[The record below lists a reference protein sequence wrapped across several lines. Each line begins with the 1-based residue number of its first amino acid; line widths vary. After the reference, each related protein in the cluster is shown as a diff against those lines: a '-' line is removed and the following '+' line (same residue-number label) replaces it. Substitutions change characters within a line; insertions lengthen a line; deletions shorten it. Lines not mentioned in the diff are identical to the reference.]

1 MLVQPTQDEG
11 ASSERLFVEQPSPSP
26 APTGEIP
33 NESLPDSSFAQP
45 SEVPFEQQPDPSPS
59 PSPRPSPTPIIPDSI
74 PEPTGE
80 NLGDHSSNDTSLS
93 GNEDA
98 MTLKNV
104 YDLCISLC
112 QQVSDQA
119 KEIKLLK
126 AKINKLK
133 KQAKPGAQRVC
144 IQTRGKKAKGE
155 SSVQKDPLFDVMP
168 EDKIDHMETENAQSE
183 GRTREEVDEEKEFDE
198 VRLSTEDGVSTDKEK
213 VSTDFEKVSTDKP
226 KVSTDGSKVS
236 TDEQVEGNEEL
247 NEGTKE
253 IFEGTEEQRESTE
266 EKVESSPWMC
276 HAPHRFASRFAEKT
290 STAWYFRVVIFTV
303 TIHTLLERFN
313 KAEPRVVRE
322 ASAPVDVR
330 IGSPNMEKIFDV
342 FQRAVLSSVFPSSR
356 TRALEEREYHS
367 IRQRASENSTEYMQR
382 FLRLAGFLGQAA
394 GTAEE
399 QAKKFCCSLHKSILD
414 HVMCIQFT
422 DVAQVADA
430 ARNLEIL
437 RDRDDYDRSERSDKR
452 HKSGDRYQSDTQQ
465 NNYQSHDQK
474 NNRQGSDRQGGGGNY
489 RNNNNNKYSRDNN
502 RSNLN
507 RYRLYL
513 LYDMNLTSRHG
524 NRNSGAGRDQRNR
537 GQQSH
542 RSTNSGKSFEITS
555 LFSICLKVHVSRSI
569 IESGSQQSRVPSEGY
584 THPVCTTCGRRHPGE
599 CRRAAGTCFK
609 CGQAGHLQR
618 DCKKNTGASS
628 SGHADKKPD
637 ASGRVFALTQDQA
650 ANTSGTITGALF
662 IFGRAVFVLFD
673 TGATH
678 SVISTKFASCFTMT
692 PILLDHVLCIS
703 TPMKDSARITHVYRD
718 LPLQFDDKIRSVNAL
733 PLDMCEFDIIL
744 GIDWLAAHR
753 ATIDCH
759 SRRVIFG
766 DIHAPEFIYH
776 GSLPGKSMKII
787 SALKARTLLSHGC
800 EGFLATIHDT
810 TSDVSSIH
818 DQPIVSEFQDVFP
831 EELPGIPPIRDVE
844 FNIEL
849 IPGAE
854 PISKAPYRMAP
865 IELKELKD
873 QLQELLERGFIRPSV
888 SPWGA
893 PVLFVKKKDGSM
905 RLCIDYRELNKI
917 TIRNRYPLP
926 RIDDLFDQ
934 LQGAKHFSKIDLRSG
949 YHQLRVKEQDISKTA
964 FRTRYGHYEFLV
976 MPFGLTNAP
985 AVFMDLMNRVFHEF
999 LDKFVI
1005 VFIDDILVFS
1015 KSKEEHEEH
1024 LRTVLQILRQ
1034 EKLYAKFSKCEFW
1047 LSKVAFLGHI
1057 VSAEGITMD
1066 PAKVEA
1072 ITKWPRPTS
1081 VTEVRSFLG
1090 LAGYYRRFVEGFSR
1104 LALPLTKLMRKGEK
1118 FVWNE
1123 EREKSFEELKQ
1134 RLVSSP
1140 ILTLPSGTGGFQ
1152 IYSDAS
1158 KKGLGCVLMQ
1168 HGKVIAYASR
1178 QLKPYEVNY
1187 PTHDLELAAVVFAL
1201 KIWRHYLYG
1210 ESCDIFTDHK
1220 SLKYIFTQ
1228 RELNMRQR
1236 RWLELLKDYDTNIQ
1250 YHPGKANVVADAL
1263 SRKSGMIAGIK
1274 VEEEIIRDLE
1284 RLDIEL
1290 CVRGQGKTLFRR
1302 ICNHDLSKLLVE
1314 WYEAAMWLRLCQGLN
1329 MSAGL
1334 RIEHQRQWVLQPLET
1349 SCLKWDRNIL
1359 NGFCYRITTDSRSTM
1374 LSGVVVDRLTKSAHF
1389 LPIRKDYPVS
1399 KLAEMFQQE
1408 IVRLHGT
1415 PSAIVSDRDPR
1426 FTSRFWKGL
1435 QKAWGTRLKF
1445 STAFHPETDGH
1456 WHASIKCAP
1465 FEMLYGRKCRAPIC
1479 WDQVGERIL
1488 EGPEMIEVTNEKV
1501 TVAREKLKEAQTRQK
1516 SYADRHR
1523 RALEFQPGEH
1533 VFLKVSP
1540 TRGVRRFG
1548 IKGKLSPRYKY
1559 HPLHVVSYPFDQ
1571 IREDL
1576 SYTEEPESILDRQ
1589 DRVMRNKTIPFVKIL
1604 WRNHPER
1611 EATWETEE
1619 SIRTSYP
1626 HFLP

>member
-1 MLVQPTQDEG
+1 MIDKG
-11 ASSERLFVEQPSPSP
+11 AVPS
-26 APTGEIP
+26 G
-33 NESLPDSSFAQP
+33 
-45 SEVPFEQQPDPSPS
+45 
-59 PSPRPSPTPIIPDSI
+59 
-74 PEPTGE
+74 
-80 NLGDHSSNDTSLS
+80 SN
-93 GNEDA
+93 
-98 MTLKNV
+98 
-104 YDLCISLC
+104 
-112 QQVSDQA
+112 
-119 KEIKLLK
+119 
-126 AKINKLK
+126 
-133 KQAKPGAQRVC
+133 P
-144 IQTRGKKAKGE
+144 
-155 SSVQKDPLFDVMP
+155 PP
-168 EDKIDHMETENAQSE
+168 
-183 GRTREEVDEEKEFDE
+183 
-198 VRLSTEDGVSTDKEK
+198 
-213 VSTDFEKVSTDKP
+213 
-226 KVSTDGSKVS
+226 
-236 TDEQVEGNEEL
+236 
-247 NEGTKE
+247 
-253 IFEGTEEQRESTE
+253 
-266 EKVESSPWMC
+266 
-276 HAPHRFASRFAEKT
+276 
-290 STAWYFRVVIFTV
+290 V
-303 TIHTLLERFN
+303 TIHTWLERFN
-313 KAEPRVVRE
+313 KQKPRSFEKAV
-322 ASAPVDVR
+322 APVDAENW
-330 IGSPNMEKIFDV
+330 ISHMEKIFDV
-342 FQRAVLSSVFPSSR
+342 MDCNDAFKTRLAVYKFEGDALAWWKAYKQAKGGDAWVLTLTWAAFKELFFLQFFPRAEQERLK
-356 TRALEEREYHS
+356 REYHS

-399 QAKKFCCSLHKSILD
+399 QAKNFRWGLHKSILD

-452 HKSGDRYQSDTQQ
+452 HKSGDRYQSATQQ
-465 NNYQSHDQK
+465 NSYRGHDQK
-474 NNRQGSDRQGGGGNY
+474 NDRQGSDRQGGGGNY
-489 RNNNNNKYSRDNN
+489 RNNNNNNYSRDNN

-584 THPVCTTCGRRHPGE
+584 THPVCNTCGRRHPGE

-1057 VSAEGITMD
+1057 VSTEGITMD

-1072 ITKWPRPTS
+1072 ITKWPRPTY

-1090 LAGYYRRFVEGFSR
+1090 LAGYYRGFVEGSSR
-1104 LALPLTKLMRKGEK
+1104 LALPLTKPMRKGEK

-1123 EREKSFEELKQ
+1123 EREKIFEELKQ
-1134 RLVSSP
+1134 RLISTP
-1140 ILTLPSGTGGFQ
+1140 ILTLPSDSDGFQ
-1152 IYSDAS
+1152 IFRNAS
-1158 KKGLGCVLMQ
+1158 F
-1168 HGKVIAYASR
+1168 I
-1178 QLKPYEVNY
+1178 
-1187 PTHDLELAAVVFAL
+1187 
-1201 KIWRHYLYG
+1201 
-1210 ESCDIFTDHK
+1210 
-1220 SLKYIFTQ
+1220 
-1228 RELNMRQR
+1228 
-1236 RWLELLKDYDTNIQ
+1236 
-1250 YHPGKANVVADAL
+1250 
-1263 SRKSGMIAGIK
+1263 
-1274 VEEEIIRDLE
+1274 
-1284 RLDIEL
+1284 
-1290 CVRGQGKTLFRR
+1290 
-1302 ICNHDLSKLLVE
+1302 
-1314 WYEAAMWLRLCQGLN
+1314 
-1329 MSAGL
+1329 
-1334 RIEHQRQWVLQPLET
+1334 
-1349 SCLKWDRNIL
+1349 
-1359 NGFCYRITTDSRSTM
+1359 
-1374 LSGVVVDRLTKSAHF
+1374 
-1389 LPIRKDYPVS
+1389 
-1399 KLAEMFQQE
+1399 
-1408 IVRLHGT
+1408 
-1415 PSAIVSDRDPR
+1415 
-1426 FTSRFWKGL
+1426 
-1435 QKAWGTRLKF
+1435 
-1445 STAFHPETDGH
+1445 
-1456 WHASIKCAP
+1456 
-1465 FEMLYGRKCRAPIC
+1465 
-1479 WDQVGERIL
+1479 
-1488 EGPEMIEVTNEKV
+1488 
-1501 TVAREKLKEAQTRQK
+1501 
-1516 SYADRHR
+1516 
-1523 RALEFQPGEH
+1523 RALIVHSCSMGKKFPMFH
-1533 VFLKVSP
+1533 VS
-1540 TRGVRRFG
+1540 
-1548 IKGKLSPRYKY
+1548 
-1559 HPLHVVSYPFDQ
+1559 
-1571 IREDL
+1571 
-1576 SYTEEPESILDRQ
+1576 
-1589 DRVMRNKTIPFVKIL
+1589 
-1604 WRNHPER
+1604 
-1611 EATWETEE
+1611 
-1619 SIRTSYP
+1619 
-1626 HFLP
+1626 